1 MASALA
7 GDHAGAMTENPTQ
20 SVPPPSTSF
29 LDDSF
34 ARLRNS
40 GYQRDT
46 DGRWFGGVCTGLAQ
60 RYGVDPVLIRAAA
73 VVLAFLGGIG
83 LTVYVILWLLLPDR
97 QGDILAERAVRQG
110 DAGPIALLVLAAFLV
125 LGGVFSI
132 GNGNGWFAPLWLIPV
147 AAIGWLVLSRRNAR
161 SPQTGYGSVTAP
173 PPYGT
178 PSPAPY
184 GATPP
189 PAPLGATPPPP
200 GEAMSAPTP
209 SYAVPPMASA
219 PTQTPAAPYAG
230 SQPGAYRGP
239 QPGTYGGPP
248 LTGQPGPYGG
258 RPTPPAPPRPIA
270 PPPPPRPRRRRPS
283 AFVGLVS
290 LGIALVGIGLGAALD
305 DPIGFPGSSATLGF
319 LIALTGVSV
328 VVLTLGL
335 RGRASGFSGFL
346 VVTLALLLVAA
357 SAASRVEVQ
366 DGVGERTWTPV
377 PATGTTAF
385 ELGAGEATLDLSLL
399 ATTATPTPA
408 PTTGTPAATIPQR
421 VTVEMGAGDLTI
433 VVPDGL
439 DVRVDASVGFG
450 DITHTGG
457 IGGAT
462 DTSGTDRS
470 TSTVIGDQ
478 PVQVVVDAQLGLGQ
492 ITIQEQ

>member
-1 MASALA
+1 
-7 GDHAGAMTENPTQ
+7 MTENPTQ

-40 GYQRDT
+40 GYARDT

-60 RYGVDPVLIRAAA
+60 RFGVDPVLIRAAA

-83 LTVYVILWLLLPDR
+83 LTAYVILWLLLPDR

-147 AAIGWLVLSRRNAR
+147 AVIAWLVLARRNGR
-161 SPQTGYGSVTAP
+161 TPQTGYGSVAASP
-173 PPYGT
+173 PPYPT
-178 PSPAPY
+178 P
-184 GATPP
+184 ATPP
-189 PAPLGATPPPP
+189 PS
-200 GEAMSAPTP
+200 GEAMSAAP
-209 SYAVPPMASA
+209 SYAAPPMASA

-239 QPGTYGGPP
+239 QPGTYGGPA
-248 LTGQPGPYGG
+248 TGGPSGPYGG
-258 RPTPPAPPRPIA
+258 RPTPPAPPRPVGPVG

-305 DPIGFPGSSATLGF
+305 DPLGFPGSSATLGF
-319 LIALTGVSV
+319 IIALAGVSV
-328 VVLTLGL
+328 VVLTLGM

-346 VVTLALLLVAA
+346 VVCLALLLVTA
-357 SAASRVEVQ
+357 SAASRVEVK
-366 DGVGERTWTPV
+366 DGVGDRTWTPV
-377 PATGTTAF
+377 PATGTTSF
-385 ELGAGEATLDLSLL
+385 ELGAGEATLDLGRL
-399 ATTATPTPA
+399 AATSPTPA
-408 PTTGTPAATIPQR
+408 PSATTPTTTTAQR
-421 VTVEMGAGDLTI
+421 VTVQMGAGDLTI
-433 VVPDGL
+433 LVPPGL

-450 DITHTGG
+450 DITHKGG
-457 IGGAT
+457 IGGTT
-462 DTSGTDRS
+462 DTTGNDRS
-470 TSTVIGDQ
+470 TSTLIGAE
-478 PVQVVVDAQLGLGQ
+478 PVEVVVDAQLGLGQ

>member
-1 MASALA
+1 
-7 GDHAGAMTENPTQ
+7 MTENPTQ

-34 ARLRNS
+34 ARLRGS
-40 GYQRDT
+40 GYSRDT

-60 RYGVDPVLIRAAA
+60 RFGVDPVLIRAAA

-83 LTVYVILWLLLPDR
+83 LTAYVILWLLLPDR

-147 AAIGWLVLSRRNAR
+147 AAVAWLVLARRNR
-161 SPQTGYGSVTAP
+161 STPQTGYGSVT
-173 PPYGT
+173 
-178 PSPAPY
+178 
-184 GATPP
+184 
-189 PAPLGATPPPP
+189 TPPPP
-200 GEAMSAPTP
+200 YPTPVTPPPSGEAMSATP
-209 SYAVPPMASA
+209 SYAAPPMASA
-219 PTQTPAAPYAG
+219 PTQAPPPPYAG
-230 SQPGAYRGP
+230 SQPGAYRAP

-248 LTGQPGPYGG
+248 VGGPSGPYGG
-258 RPTPPAPPRPIA
+258 RPTPPAPPRPVGPVG

-305 DPIGFPGSSATLGF
+305 DPLGFPGSSATLGF
-319 LIALTGVSV
+319 LIALVGVSV

-346 VVTLALLLVAA
+346 VVCLALLLVTA
-357 SAASRVEVQ
+357 SAASRVEVR
-366 DGVGERTWTPV
+366 DGVGDRTWTPV

-385 ELGAGEATLDLSLL
+385 QLGAGEATLDLSRLV
-399 ATTATPTPA
+399 ATTPAPSPAPSSAPPA
-408 PTTGTPAATIPQR
+408 PTTTTTAQR
-421 VTVEMGAGDLTI
+421 VTVEMGAGELTI
-433 VVPDGL
+433 LVPPGL

-457 IGGAT
+457 VGGTT
-462 DTSGTDRS
+462 DTSGNDRS
-470 TSTVIGDQ
+470 TSTLIGAE